1 MFLLL
6 ILNEHKKNAI
16 TSFNW
21 WFSSDYRQ
29 NSFGPTL
36 QGWNLELGD
45 YGCLPMELGE
55 FFQKNGFFN
64 VSLLLDK
71 LDRTLQIHCW
81 NLWKIHT
88 KAWEESYQIQ
98 FQQQQL
104 KLNHQQPSIS
114 QFFQPL

>member
-1 MFLLL
+1 MQLLHL
-6 ILNEHKKNAI
+6 IGGFHRI
-16 TSFNW
+16 TDKIHLDQHF
-21 WFSSDYRQ
+21 R
-29 NSFGPTL
+29 
-36 QGWNLELGD
+36 WNLELGD
-45 YGCLPMELGE
+45 YGCLPMELGK

-64 VSLLLDK
+64 ISLLLNK

-104 KLNHQQPSIS
+104 KLSQQQPSIS
-114 QFFQPL
+114 QFFHPL